1 MIDLDGYRPNVAS
14 VILNYKDEV
23 LWAKRTNEENWQF
36 PQGGI
41 QDGETPEEAMY
52 REIYEEVGLKPNNI
66 EILGSSN
73 DWIKYDV
80 PEKFI
85 RQYWQ
90 GKYRGQ
96 KQKWFLL
103 RLIGEDA
110 LINLNTH
117 DKPEFDDWRWESFWK
132 PIQEVVDF
140 KKEVYEQALKEL
152 SSFMK
157 T

>member
-73 DWIKYDV
+73 DWLKYDV

-90 GKYRGQ
+90 GKYRG
-96 KQKWFLL
+96 
-103 RLIGEDA
+103 RNRSG
-110 LINLNTH
+110 
-117 DKPEFDDWRWESFWK
+117 S
-132 PIQEVVDF
+132 
-140 KKEVYEQALKEL
+140 Y
-152 SSFMK
+152 
-157 T
+157 